1 MTSLS
6 NFFTRSMTVA
16 ASTPRPDRR
25 PTRHLVQQALS
36 RHGYNSTSYMALESD
51 KQHFTHTRVDGA
63 TAYAQKGRIAIAAG
77 EPICALADLPAAID
91 EFSLFSY
98 NRNLQPLFFEVS
110 EQALPALAARGFKF
124 LKTGEEP
131 FFELDRFSLKGNKM
145 LNVRSSGNTAKKR
158 GVTVRE
164 YFPAEL
170 SSQTASINAQLE
182 AISASWVQGKGVGEL
197 TFTLGGLSLKDP
209 ADRRYFIAEQANLED
224 PSQPSQVVAFVTY
237 TPIYARNGMYL
248 DLMRRQNKPPTGTMD
263 LLLTESWRMLKESG
277 VARVTMGM
285 APLANVQNTEVPQS
299 PRLAWALQQV
309 YEKGHKIYH
318 FKQLRDFKQKF
329 QPHAWESKYLA
340 YRHLGYAELD
350 AIIQAVQGQS
360 IGSMAWDALNQPIF

>member
-6 NFFTRSMTVA
+6 HFFTRNLTLATGPVFA
-16 ASTPRPDRR
+16 IADRR
-25 PTRHLVQQALS
+25 PTRHLVQQTLS

-51 KQHFTHTRVDGA
+51 KQHLIHTRVDAA

-77 EPICALADLPAAID
+77 EPICALADLPTAID

-110 EQALPALAARGFKF
+110 EQALPALAAKGFKF

-164 YFPAEL
+164 YFPAE
-170 SSQTASINAQLE
+170 SAQINQQLE
-182 AISASWVQGKGVGEL
+182 AISAQWVQGKGVGEL

-248 DLMRRQNKPPTGTMD
+248 DLMRRQAKPPTGTMD
-263 LLLTESWRMLKESG
+263 LLLTESWRLLKESG

-285 APLANVQNTEVPQS
+285 APLANVQDTEVPQS

-360 IGSMAWDALNQPIF
+360 IASMAWDALNQPLF